1 MKNNAKKTEAN
12 SPLDKIESDKLIE
25 DLRDAYS
32 SIGCLKESLRH
43 KKIAMEIA
51 RKIKRDL
58 KEK

>member
-1 MKNNAKKTEAN
+1 MKDKNDGKDSVAE
-12 SPLDKIESDKLIE
+12 KIESEKLLE
-25 DLRDAYS
+25 ELRDAYA
-32 SIGCLKESLRH
+32 SIDSLKESLRH